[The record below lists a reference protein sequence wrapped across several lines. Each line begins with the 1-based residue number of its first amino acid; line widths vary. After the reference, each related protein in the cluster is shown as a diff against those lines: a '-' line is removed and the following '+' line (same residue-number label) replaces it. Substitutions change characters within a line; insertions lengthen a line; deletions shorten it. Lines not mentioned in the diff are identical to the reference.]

1 MSSSSCWSV
10 YSLLTGMTSGCW
22 GVFCPQANK
31 VEAIM
36 AMKKDVCLMV
46 CLFFCF
52 EKRILV
58 FLDALGKGN
67 AVENAAAESDFV
79 GVFEVVADS
88 DATGDGGDFY
98 TEGCQLFIEIECGGI
113 AFHGGGEG
121 KDDLFDGSGESL
133 LDAREESVDVE
144 VADADAVD
152 RGDDPAKNVVEPAVL
167 LGVFDGHDVLDIL
180 YNADD
185 ALGAFG
191 TCADGAGVG
200 VAEAV
205 AEVAVMDVGGEAVD
219 SGGQLLDLFRGL
231 FEEVKSETQCRP
243 FAYAGKVGEVLDGV
257 GEGV

>member
-1 MSSSSCWSV
+1 MSH
-10 YSLLTGMTSGCW
+10 
-22 GVFCPQANK
+22 GVF
-31 VEAIM
+31 V
-36 AMKKDVCLMV
+36 
-46 CLFFCF
+46 FCF

-79 GVFEVVADS
+79 GVFEVVADG

-98 TEGCQLFIEIECGGI
+98 AEGCQLFIEIESGGI
-113 AFHGGGEG
+113 AFHGGGKG
-121 KDDLFDGSGESL
+121 KYDLFDGSGESL
-133 LDAREESVDVE
+133 LDAREEGVDVE

-152 RGDDPAKNVVEPAVL
+152 RGDDPAKDVVEPAVL

-219 SGGQLLDLFRGL
+219 SGSQLLDLFRGL
-231 FEEVKSETQCRP
+231 FEEVKSEAQRRP